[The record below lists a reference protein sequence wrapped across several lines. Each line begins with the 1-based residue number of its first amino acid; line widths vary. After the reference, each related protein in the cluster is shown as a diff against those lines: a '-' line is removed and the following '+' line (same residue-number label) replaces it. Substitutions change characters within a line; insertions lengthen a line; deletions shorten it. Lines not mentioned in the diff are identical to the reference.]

1 MGLSARTISSMK
13 WRTTFV
19 ALALLAFFTYGPRL
33 RKEREQ
39 NWEQFGENL
48 LGTTCLEF
56 EFIKKCKSGGRH
68 LLQEDGTEAPDYD
81 YGGSCFYFSFSS
93 SFLAFLLCAINMVLK
108 RFCALSIILNI
119 KYNCCKF
126 PPDEAFDTRT
136 GDDAEDVDLPNCDAT
151 KSGYDD
157 YVVFKT
163 EMKRYAKAS
172 ADPGSISMLLCYG
185 NTILEKISSTR
196 SSLAS
201 SIIFTTRSLFQLS
214 RQEREFLSISMQIE
228 IKTIFT
234 RIFSLSLD

>member
-1 MGLSARTISSMK
+1 
-13 WRTTFV
+13 
-19 ALALLAFFTYGPRL
+19 
-33 RKEREQ
+33 
-39 NWEQFGENL
+39 
-48 LGTTCLEF
+48 
-56 EFIKKCKSGGRH
+56 
-68 LLQEDGTEAPDYD
+68 
-81 YGGSCFYFSFSS
+81 
-93 SFLAFLLCAINMVLK
+93 MVLK

-119 KYNCCKF
+119 KYNRCKF

-172 ADPGSISMLLCYG
+172 ADPGSISMLLYYG